1 MIEFLNLLKI
11 PDYIA
16 LLSFLATFIAFYVPW
31 RTAYSKSVSVE
42 WPEEL
47 TAIPINALS
56 LGTAQYLHTQN
67 SLAYVCPI
75 NIINPSNIAIGYF
88 ELIAFTPKTTVQH
101 MIMMKA
107 TALKEFQDEQLL
119 LLQNGQQSVLLM
131 PPSNTGMFPA
141 NSFTHFDLVITANPN
156 IPFEDSIQIIFRVT
170 YKSFQSRLFSFLSSL
185 KECRRICFYHTF
197 SKIYKLPV
205 NNKE

>member
-119 LLQNGQQSVLLM
+119 LLQNEQQSVLLM

-156 IPFEDSIQIIFRVT
+156 TPFEDSIQIIFRVT
-170 YKSFQSRLFSFLSSL
+170 YKSFKSRLSSCWASL
-185 KECRRICFYHTF
+185 KARKRICFYHTF

-205 NNKE
+205 NSKE